1 MRRKNMTKKVK
12 ITLLIGLILCIFNAE
27 IVMAASNIPYAL
39 DFFNRSNAQGT
50 WHQDSIGW
58 WFEYSGG
65 GYPTNTWEQI
75 NDNWYYFNEDGYM
88 LVGWQEID
96 NEWFFYRIHLLHKSR
111 LEQWYQDGRK

>member
-1 MRRKNMTKKVK
+1 MTKKVK

-111 LEQWYQDGRK
+111 LEQWQKGGSR